1 MSSEVCPFCGKT
13 YKRLKSHLPHCKATA
28 SSKAPP
34 IKQNDT
40 ANQTSS
46 SHLAAVLPKTT
57 AKGKKSTQMSSRTTD
72 LHVERVKNVP
82 VSSPEALQS
91 SVPPMAASLLL
102 SSSTKKKKQ
111 KLADQIKTA
120 ILSSAPSPPLSP
132 NISKPKK
139 KSVKTLTEA
148 AKSDKDTTGSQ
159 EGTTFTLKDSRP
171 SFKTTEQTETRTN
184 ADKVSV
190 KDDSH
195 SLMSADTKPKKKVSK
210 ATKAAS
216 TTKHTSDFQHSNAIK
231 SSTRAHAK
239 DNFWVGSEEE
249 TEDVSV
255 DKLFLKSGSGHQ
267 GKVTLQDVKATLGRK
282 SSRPSI
288 LSRIEVADNLSSKIG
303 LEADLSPVPLPAEN
317 QKDVI
322 SRLVTPT
329 VLPDRLISTSLQY
342 TELQSVQR
350 KSRQPAAIPLQDDA
364 ASQLEPSCPAAP
376 LLSANASSQVQQA
389 TPTPRTVSLNKG
401 PKVGHHVTGLL
412 SISPP
417 LNHFSSPLLSPPAA
431 QTLPGRVEALELGV
445 RKQNAAE
452 KPPEGALTQRGVGQ
466 VRLRELPEWL
476 ACRTPSHPREVAE
489 LVQRGW
495 QWYYRR
501 YIDVKKGGVGGLG
514 MLLAGY
520 CVLSYIWSYPHI
532 KLSRWRKYH

>member
-13 YKRLKSHLPHCKATA
+13 YKRLKSHLPHCKAAA
-28 SSKAPP
+28 SSKAPT

-40 ANQTSS
+40 PSQTSS

-57 AKGKKSTQMSSRTTD
+57 AKGKKSTQMSSVTTD
-72 LHVERVKNVP
+72 LQAERVKNVS

-91 SVPPMAASLLL
+91 SVSSSLLP
-102 SSSTKKKKQ
+102 SSTKKKKQ

-120 ILSSAPSPPLSP
+120 IISSAPSPPPSP

-139 KSVKTLTEA
+139 KSVRTLIEA
-148 AKSDKDTTGSQ
+148 ARSDKDTTGSQ
-159 EGTTFTLKDSRP
+159 EGTVSTLKDSSP
-171 SFKTTEQTETRTN
+171 SFKNTEQTETRTN
-184 ADKVSV
+184 ADKLSV
-190 KDDSH
+190 KVDSH
-195 SLMSADTKPKKKVSK
+195 GLMSADTKPKKKASK
-210 ATKAAS
+210 TKEAPS
-216 TTKHTSDFQHSNAIK
+216 TTTHTSDFQHSNAIK

-239 DNFWVGSEEE
+239 DNFWVDNEEE

-255 DKLFLKSGSGHQ
+255 DKFFLKLGSGHQ

-288 LSRIEVADNLSSKIG
+288 LSRIEAADNLSSKMG
-303 LEADLSPVPLPAEN
+303 LDADLSPVPLPAEN

-322 SRLVTPT
+322 SRLVTP
-329 VLPDRLISTSLQY
+329 VLPDGLISTSLKH

-350 KSRQPAAIPLQDDA
+350 KSRQLAAIPLRDDA

-389 TPTPRTVSLNKG
+389 PPTPRTVNLNKG
-401 PKVGHHVTGLL
+401 PKVGDHMTGLL

-417 LNHFSSPLLSPPAA
+417 LSQFSSPLLSPPAA
-431 QTLPGRVEALELGV
+431 QTLPGRVEALQLGV
-445 RKQNAAE
+445 RKQNAAD